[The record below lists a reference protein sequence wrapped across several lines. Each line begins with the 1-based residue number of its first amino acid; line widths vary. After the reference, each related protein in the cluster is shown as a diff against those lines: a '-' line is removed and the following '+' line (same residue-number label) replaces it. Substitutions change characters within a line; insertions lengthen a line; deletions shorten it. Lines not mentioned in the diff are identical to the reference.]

1 VADVNTG
8 AGAPDVADLAA
19 PDAADLTAP
28 DADDSGGS
36 GAPGTHDAGSRD
48 RAQLLLVAGLVVA
61 VMIVMLALTL
71 NTVIY
76 AEYRATRGSDIA
88 GDDALRFLEATEDG
102 IGGILEAANRDHDGS
117 HATLRANV
125 TDAVDAWGN
134 ATGRSVATTGV
145 ATHVSKRTLT
155 NGTRML
161 QTDASRNFT
170 AADGAANWTLAAGVS
185 ARRFRLAVRNASL
198 ATATN
203 ATVGSGQGVFHVH
216 LNDQSSSRWRAF
228 IYRDPNTNTVNV
240 TVRNDAGG
248 TVSESEPCSATAEHV
263 LVDITDGTVGG
274 ESCPALSFASALQS
288 PYAITYNETETGGGT
303 ETAAGTYHLIVDDGS
318 VTRTPGPE
326 FNDAPGNSPW
336 ADAVVYAAS
345 YDVVYET
352 ARLRYNASVRIAP
365 GEADG

>member
-1 VADVNTG
+1 MADVNTG
-8 AGAPDVADLAA
+8 PGAPGADDLA
-19 PDAADLTAP
+19 AP

-61 VMIVMLALTL
+61 VTLVMLALTL

-76 AEYRATRGSDIA
+76 AEYRATRGSDTA
-88 GDDALRFLEATEDG
+88 GGDDALRFLEATEDG

-117 HATLRANV
+117 HAALRANV

-134 ATGRSVATTGV
+134 ATGRSFATTGV

-170 AADGAANWTLAAGVS
+170 AADGAANWTLASGVS
-185 ARRFRLAVRNASL
+185 ARQFRLGVRNASL
-198 ATATN
+198 AAATN

-216 LNDQSSSRWRAF
+216 VNDQSSSRWRAF
-228 IYRDPNTNTVNV
+228 VYRDPNTGTINV
-240 TVRNDAGG
+240 TVRNATGG

-263 LVDITDGTVGG
+263 LVDITGGTVGG
-274 ESCPALSFASALQS
+274 ESCPALSFASDLQS

-303 ETAAGTYHLIVDDGS
+303 ETATGTYHLIVDDGS
-318 VTRTPGPE
+318 VARTPGPE
-326 FNDAPGNSPW
+326 FNGAPGNSPW
-336 ADAVVYAAS
+336 ADAAVYAAS

-365 GEADG
+365 GEADD